1 MRIMGSFGSTQ
12 DDKFVFVK
20 SAKKV
25 AKCNILWYKQVTQ
38 NDILKERTKIMPE
51 SLKNITWGS
60 FTPLHIAT
68 LILSLVMLLALYF
81 ILRKKNEKTK
91 RNVLFVLSLTAPA
104 AVLYNILVWG
114 TQSTILE
121 YLPLHLC
128 SINALLLPVLV
139 WRKSSFLGNLL
150 PIYSLG
156 AVAALVFNTFQA
168 DYSIFDHVFLMYY
181 FPHTFEFGI
190 PWLMLALGLVEIKPR
205 YILPCLGAT
214 FVMYTGIHFI
224 NLAINDY
231 LAARQ
236 LLDSAGNLIQ
246 VNYMYSLGA
255 MGNPGLG
262 FFWNLIPCE
271 YFYLLGLFPILAVAY
286 GLMNAKAIIHR
297 VKQK

>member
-1 MRIMGSFGSTQ
+1 
-12 DDKFVFVK
+12 
-20 SAKKV
+20 
-25 AKCNILWYKQVTQ
+25 
-38 NDILKERTKIMPE
+38 MPE

-68 LILSLVMLLALYF
+68 LILSVVMLLALYF
-81 ILRKKNEKTK
+81 ILRRKRDDTK

-104 AVLYNILVWG
+104 AVIYNILVWG

-128 SINALLLPVLV
+128 SINALLLPALV
-139 WRKSSFLGNLL
+139 WRKSNFMGNLL

-190 PWLMLALGLVEIKPR
+190 PWLMLALGLVEIKPK
-205 YILPCLGAT
+205 YILPCLGVT
-214 FVMYTGIHFI
+214 FAMYTGIHCV
-224 NLAINDY
+224 NLVINDY

-262 FFWNLIPCE
+262 FFWNLIPHA

-286 GLMNAKAIIHR
+286 MLMNLRHILRALK
-297 VKQK
+297 K